1 MGMSTSASCTLSL
14 TEQAAAKVGALILEE
29 NDVSLKLRVYVTG
42 GGCSGFQY
50 GFAFDDQVAEDD
62 LALQQHGVTLLV
74 DSMSHQYLQGASID
88 FQEDLQGARFVVSNP
103 NATATCGCGS
113 SFAI

>member
-1 MGMSTSASCTLSL
+1 
-14 TEQAAAKVGALILEE
+14 
-29 NDVSLKLRVYVTG
+29 
-42 GGCSGFQY
+42 
-50 GFAFDDQVAEDD
+50 VAEDD